1 MALLEQNAR
10 ALGPAD
16 LSVRGLLLDI
26 DRFASH
32 DGPGIRS
39 SVYLKGCPLSCA
51 WCHSPESQ
59 LSHPELLYQPE
70 RCNGCALCPSACP
83 DGALVMSSSGESA
96 VAILDRNACTTCGK
110 CVKACFTGALKVA
123 GDGVSVGDVL
133 ERVRRD
139 IPYFNSSGGGVTLSG
154 GEPAR
159 QFDFSYNFLLACQQ
173 AGISTALE
181 TTGYARSEIMSAL
194 AEVTDL
200 ILYDVKFV
208 DAAEHRKYTG
218 VPNELILKNLRTLAD
233 TGHEIQVRV
242 PCINGVNDSLEQI
255 GATARLTAEVG
266 LGTIVLLPYN
276 SAAGAK
282 YEWID
287 ASFSLSHVTTQ
298 NEDAMNALADI
309 CRGEGLEVQ
318 IGG

>member
-1 MALLEQNAR
+1 MREQHASALE
-10 ALGPAD
+10 PAD

-59 LSHPELLYQPE
+59 LSHPELLYQSE
-70 RCNGCALCPSACP
+70 RCNGCALCPSTCP
-83 DGALVMSSSGESA
+83 ESALVMSGTSESA
-96 VAILDRNACTTCGK
+96 VAVLDRAACTACGE
-110 CVKACFTGALKVA
+110 CVDVCYTGALKIA
-123 GDGVSVGDVL
+123 GDGVTVGDVL
-133 ERVRRD
+133 ERVARD
-139 IPYFNSSGGGVTLSG
+139 APYFKSSGGGVTLSG

-173 AGISTALE
+173 RGIHTALE
-181 TTGYARSEIMSAL
+181 TTGYARREVISAL
-194 AEVTDL
+194 ADVTDL
-200 ILYDVKFV
+200 ILYDVKFI
-208 DAAEHRKYTG
+208 DPAEHQRHTG
-218 VPNELILKNLRTLAD
+218 VPNALILDNLRVLAAA
-233 TGHEIQVRV
+233 GHDMQVRV
-242 PCINGVNDSLEQI
+242 PCISGVNDAPDQI
-255 GATARLTAEVG
+255 RATAAMTAEVG
-266 LGTIVLLPYN
+266 LGSIVLLPYN

-287 ASFSLSHVTTQ
+287 SPFELSHVTTQ
-298 NEDAMNALADI
+298 DEDAMNALADI
-309 CRGEGLEVQ
+309 CRAEGLEVQ